1 MQVGQRVQLKFLHK
15 PIGTITS
22 VIDGFTMNGVTL
34 IGLSYSVQ
42 WGDGSVGE
50 SVRGNELEAIDN
62 VTLLPVVQPLPSI
75 ALHSSFLTPMFQ

>member
-1 MQVGQRVQLKFLHK
+1 MLGMPIGWNVDRSNRMELGQRVQLKFLHK

-42 WGDGSVGE
+42 WNDGSIGE

-62 VTLLPVVQPLPSI
+62 VTLLPVVKEG
-75 ALHSSFLTPMFQ
+75 